1 MAEIDNTLNT
11 GNSLMD
17 LTIENSYINYYI
29 TDNPNRLLQS
39 GDNGDMIIYV
49 SDGIGVFEQDKE
61 RNTDIKNTYTD
72 IYIGNEHIAGGFG
85 FKDINTRNKVLND
98 ITYIAS
104 VQTEHYTYL
113 NQKVSFIENSK
124 INPVSINETKRF
136 IQLDNGDE
144 YELRMNSRNEISVIK
159 NHRVSINDI
168 DILYYL
174 NDEVTNIQTLNLKDN
189 TKFISVE
196 DVINIVGFNA
206 VVESSE
212 YIMSFNLSYIMP
224 KFDDNNK
231 LNTEISKNINTVNAE
246 NECYKLTEVSYPIIE
261 DEKYVWISRFEEKFD
276 TPITIRSY
284 NNLNYDIRFRLIART
299 DKYDSAI
306 IYTPSI
312 KFTHP
317 IYYFCSAAYG
327 INSIEGL
334 TGVNKIV
341 DYKLNENNRL
351 VFTHDIN
358 DPSYGFILIPRYWYD
373 DGYRPEFYFY
383 DQLSIRT
390 DFDFDDENA
399 SLSIAGIQYTKYR
412 TPNMYNGM
420 VEWDFKLRLFN

>member
-1 MAEIDNTLNT
+1 MAEIDNILNA

-144 YELRMNSRNEISVIK
+144 YELRINSRNEISVIK
-159 NHRVSINDI
+159 NHRVSINDV

-174 NDEVTNIQTLNLKDN
+174 NDEVSNIQTLNLKDT

-196 DVINIVGFNA
+196 DIINIVGFNA

-261 DEKYVWISRFEEKFD
+261 DEKYVWISRFEETFD